1 MLRHLQADRIPFFNI
16 EYDVATNSAVAK
28 YNFSL
33 DDVYFGNADKVA
45 WSDISHID
53 YTGMHNSLP
62 KADFRLIVTIYKKN
76 WQPYK

>member
-1 MLRHLQADRIPFFNI
+1 MLRHLQADRIPFFNKG
-16 EYDVATNSAVAK
+16 YDVATDDVVAK

-76 WQPYK
+76 W